1 MSWVGPCVVCGK
13 TRRGGVGIFCRNF
26 CVGRE
31 GFPPCMNVWC
41 GGCYR
46 ESPTDPFP
54 RMEQNDVE
62 DESEVLLEGKDGER
76 YRVGRNGDH
85 LAGVPF
91 ECDLCHFRNLNRR
104 DPVWDCSKDTG
115 TLEAIRRVL
124 LDVFWAREEGTV
136 KGNLGRMR
144 RDYAD
149 VRSRYNVG
157 DRLLP
162 YFPTHILEDRVGMA
176 MAITMLTATLREG
189 NYGPHIQYATARKSR
204 TWQRNIANSASGYL
218 GDPHSGKQGEAV
230 RFQSCS
236 VTDREWFQRFCT
248 GMKWRM
254 GEVRFQNEALT
265 PAMVLGL
272 GTLLDGIWETSDDEA
287 VRESVEELM
296 CYVLIGFGAGL
307 RGEEVPLTAL
317 AGLLKFWDETRGDE
331 VPYVM
336 VTLYGRFKGE
346 TGFRWHCL
354 PVVDRTRSGL
364 PNRLWL
370 GRLMRRRVGLQRRTK
385 GWLFSKGKGRR
396 ARISD
401 YDADFLYYLGLLQE
415 RRPKLFSKGVS
426 LGLFSLRRSM
436 RRGAILAT
444 TGRVSEV
451 VINLMN
457 RWRKKE
463 GAKGAAPGLSM
474 HQTYVQM
481 RSMFPVLKEY
491 SQVQ

>member
-1 MSWVGPCVVCGK
+1 M
-13 TRRGGVGIFCRNF
+13 
-26 CVGRE
+26 
-31 GFPPCMNVWC
+31 
-41 GGCYR
+41 
-46 ESPTDPFP
+46 
-54 RMEQNDVE
+54 
-62 DESEVLLEGKDGER
+62 
-76 YRVGRNGDH
+76 
-85 LAGVPF
+85 
-91 ECDLCHFRNLNRR
+91 
-104 DPVWDCSKDTG
+104 
-115 TLEAIRRVL
+115 
-124 LDVFWAREEGTV
+124 
-136 KGNLGRMR
+136 
-144 RDYAD
+144 
-149 VRSRYNVG
+149 
-157 DRLLP
+157 
-162 YFPTHILEDRVGMA
+162 
-176 MAITMLTATLREG
+176 
-189 NYGPHIQYATARKSR
+189 
-204 TWQRNIANSASGYL
+204 
-218 GDPHSGKQGEAV
+218 
-230 RFQSCS
+230 
-236 VTDREWFQRFCT
+236 
-248 GMKWRM
+248 
-254 GEVRFQNEALT
+254 
-265 PAMVLGL
+265 
-272 GTLLDGIWETSDDEA
+272 
-287 VRESVEELM
+287 
-296 CYVLIGFGAGL
+296 
-307 RGEEVPLTAL
+307 AL
-317 AGLLKFWDETRGDE
+317 AGLLKFWDKTRDDE
-331 VPYVM
+331 VPFVM

-370 GRLMRRRVGLQRRTK
+370 GRLMRRRVCLQKRTK